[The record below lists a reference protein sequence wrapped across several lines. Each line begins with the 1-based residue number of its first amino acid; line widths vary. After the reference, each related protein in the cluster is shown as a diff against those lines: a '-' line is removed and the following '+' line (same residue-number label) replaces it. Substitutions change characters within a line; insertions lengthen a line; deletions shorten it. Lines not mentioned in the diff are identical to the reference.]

1 MPPLASLSR
10 RPSIAVSVGL
20 AALLLPLSGASQEQH
35 DKSPSTTVLFA
46 QETLRALHPELT
58 GKGYFMSIT
67 TFGSFDVPWTSIPP
81 FDVDIGRTETGYM
94 EIPHPVLNAHFQFGP
109 DNILDDVSF
118 RSPKAA
124 LEIKN
129 DQIRKQVD
137 SHQSWSDKEIAEALK
152 EAGARFGPNEGAE
165 LLRVVPL
172 NVLEPFIGS
181 MHIDST
187 EFRLRY
193 QQKPKSLAELYWVI
207 VGHADVGAGHAVEWS
222 IICEPFEGKIVS
234 ITRTRKVQ

>member
-94 EIPHPVLNAHFQFGP
+94 EMIQTVPGRAWFVGFRFYAPTEAYFDKSWPLP
-109 DNILDDVSF
+109 D
-118 RSPKAA
+118 
-124 LEIKN
+124 
-129 DQIRKQVD
+129 
-137 SHQSWSDKEIAEALK
+137 
-152 EAGARFGPNEGAE
+152 
-165 LLRVVPL
+165 
-172 NVLEPFIGS
+172 
-181 MHIDST
+181 
-187 EFRLRY
+187 
-193 QQKPKSLAELYWVI
+193 
-207 VGHADVGAGHAVEWS
+207 VE
-222 IICEPFEGKIVS
+222 
-234 ITRTRKVQ
+234 KVK